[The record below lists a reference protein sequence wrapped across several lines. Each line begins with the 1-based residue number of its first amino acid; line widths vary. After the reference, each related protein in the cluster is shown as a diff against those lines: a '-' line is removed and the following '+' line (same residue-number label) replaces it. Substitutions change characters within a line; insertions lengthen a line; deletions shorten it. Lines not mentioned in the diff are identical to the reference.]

1 MFEINFTMLP
11 FQSRTI
17 FYALITS
24 FVLVVSLYGK
34 THPEYV
40 SYLYLLVPVSL
51 VMLNP
56 IAFVMMEL
64 MKRKSDEGS
73 SIKLLGTIALN
84 VASNPVVLMT
94 ALGVAGNFIFSHS
107 VPTVLANILNV
118 SIEYF

>member
-1 MFEINFTMLP
+1 
-11 FQSRTI
+11 
-17 FYALITS
+17 
-24 FVLVVSLYGK
+24 VSLYGK

-64 MKRKSDEGS
+64 AKRKSDEGPS
-73 SIKLLGTIALN
+73 FKMLGSIALN
-84 VASNPVVLMT
+84 VITNPVVLMT
-94 ALGVAGNFIFSHS
+94 SLGVAGNFIFSHS

-118 SIEYF
+118 SLMIFYYY